1 MVWWHDDKVTRY
13 EMIWWFD
20 DVIWWYEGVGCDLHT
35 DEAVVPRL
43 QYRGH
48 RCQPWMILACF
59 ITETTINQC
68 QNLRLESMFT
78 LQRDFSYW
86 CLVLLVF
93 TISTVYTVLQVL
105 QVLLAHLRVDFRAF
119 LSLLI
124 LSRLNWTDWLS
135 QISLWGN
142 SYFPCRWDGG
152 WVGLES
158 ASRDIGIADKQQ
170 CVHFN
175 PATTAAHL
183 LLFLLLNA
191 YVQEGCAKIFFV
203 KVVLPLFTWIWHF
216 QSQH

>member
-35 DEAVVPRL
+35 DEAAVPRL

-93 TISTVYTVLQVL
+93 TVFTISTVYTVLQVL

-119 LSLLI
+119 LSKFWVPFELLHC
-124 LSRLNWTDWLS
+124 TGAGD
-135 QISLWGN
+135 
-142 SYFPCRWDGG
+142 
-152 WVGLES
+152 
-158 ASRDIGIADKQQ
+158 
-170 CVHFN
+170 
-175 PATTAAHL
+175 L
-183 LLFLLLNA
+183 LLTS
-191 YVQEGCAKIFFV
+191 G
-203 KVVLPLFTWIWHF
+203 TD
-216 QSQH
+216 

>member
-1 MVWWHDDKVTRY
+1 MMVWWHDDKVTRY

-35 DEAVVPRL
+35 DEAAVPRL

-93 TISTVYTVLQVL
+93 TVFTISTVYTVLQVLKVLQVL
-105 QVLLAHLRVDFRAF
+105 QVLLAHLRVGFRAF
-119 LSLLI
+119 FK
-124 LSRLNWTDWLS
+124 LNWLLYS
-135 QISLWGN
+135 N
-142 SYFPCRWDGG
+142 C
-152 WVGLES
+152 
-158 ASRDIGIADKQQ
+158 
-170 CVHFN
+170 C
-175 PATTAAHL
+175 AA
-183 LLFLLLNA
+183 
-191 YVQEGCAKIFFV
+191 CC
-203 KVVLPLFTWIWHF
+203 W
-216 QSQH
+216 